1 MADNELDMSPYLVP
15 QRTRVGAHNHQSI
28 YAHFGV
34 KTGLRQLPGEQYN
47 AIASALRD
55 GVMLGDV
62 ENGIG
67 EAVFWNG
74 THFEV
79 LPVKHAHGGGWGR
92 IAITLYDADAGHGH
106 IIVGQNLAMWLY
118 YPIDPRIEKRDVIG
132 AVEAYPNKTNTGWL
146 FRHTREGTHHDYEL
160 HLLAAIDGV
169 AQPYIRGY
177 LSDSFD
183 ANEGV
188 AERGRDGFVKLSKFY
203 GEVVGEARSIARG
216 IYLGERH
223 QQAHP
228 PEGWL
233 DRDITAAVA
242 KVEADWTE
250 NHAKDLLDIAS
261 RVKLIKDSLT
271 MPSVETRW
279 DREARLAAAAAAAAE
294 KATEASEAA
303 DD

>member
-1 MADNELDMSPYLVP
+1 MTDNELDMSPFFVP
-15 QRTRVGAHNHQSI
+15 QRTPVGPHQYHRIEVNLSNPRQTRDLTHEQRNDVLTAFRNRVTVGT
-28 YAHFGV
+28 V
-34 KTGLRQLPGEQYN
+34 V
-47 AIASALRD
+47 D
-55 GVMLGDV
+55 GKGK
-62 ENGIG
+62 
-67 EAVFWNG
+67 AVFWNG

-79 LPVKHAHGGGWGR
+79 LPVKHTHGGGRGQIV
-92 IAITLYDADAGHGH
+92 IALDDSGDAPAV
-106 IIVGQNLAMWLY
+106 VGQNHAMWLC
-118 YPIDPRIEKRDVIG
+118 YPIDERITELDIIG
-132 AVEAYPNKTNTGWL
+132 AVESYPNDTNTGLL

-183 ANEGV
+183 ANAGV

-203 GEVVGEARSIARG
+203 GEVVGEARTIARG

-223 QQAHP
+223 QKAHP
-228 PEGWL
+228 PEGWV
-233 DRDITAAVA
+233 DRDITAAVE

-261 RVKLIKDSLT
+261 RVKLIKDSLK

-279 DREARLAAAAAAAAE
+279 DREARLAAAAAAKEA
-294 KATEASEAA
+294 EASEPA